1 MKILFCLFILLFV
14 STNALTQV
22 VLEVETIDKQT
33 KDQLSHVSVQFDVD
47 GIKSKRHYTNI
58 KGKTYLSVPNDK
70 LISLT
75 FEHLSYEVIDAPDPT
90 VYSGK
95 VGDTLSVLVKMR
107 FIKST
112 SIGEV
117 VIKPAGVP
125 DTIFQS
131 LRVSVQ
137 DFDFLPNGHLLLLA
151 YPKNMRKETELLL
164 YDGYEVKSEIPLKEK
179 GIEIIRDYRGNP
191 HVVSEKSVSGILYT
205 SNQIQMAQ
213 LDKAYYMTYIAPIV
227 DTTVTK
233 YFFSNFSDVYPAFE
247 YFTYDLIDS
256 TYKKIAK
263 IEDELMME
271 LYRSEYKWVDVRTK
285 LWARQKELETGIDAE
300 IWVGA
305 NYFTQSLYY
314 KELYAPMFERNDS
327 VFVFDHYKNWLFR
340 YSKHG
345 ELIDSLPIFHHLQA
359 KQTGWKKQ
367 IIQDQT
373 TGQIYLVY
381 EKAGKVNLRRFDLT
395 SGKLEESIPLFF
407 KYPENILIRSN
418 AVYYTYRPFESAQK
432 KFLYQEKL
440 PIKYPTTLVN
450 NGDDFQLK

>member
-1 MKILFCLFILLFV
+1 MKFVLFILAQFFV
-14 STNALTQV
+14 LTAFTQV
-22 VLEVETIDKQT
+22 VLKVETIDKQT
-33 KDQLSHVSVQFDVD
+33 KDQLSHVGVVFEVNAIQSRTF
-47 GIKSKRHYTNI
+47 YTNREGI
-58 KGKTYLSVPNDK
+58 AYLQIPNNEVVA
-70 LISLT
+70 LS
-75 FEHLSYEVIDAPDPT
+75 FEHFAYEVIDAPDPK
-90 VYSGK
+90 VYQGK
-95 VGDTLSVLVKMR
+95 TGDTLTVLVKMR

-125 DTIFQS
+125 DTVFQS

-137 DFDFLPNGHLLLLA
+137 DFDFLPNGQLLLLA
-151 YPKNMRKETELLL
+151 YPKNMRKGTELLL
-164 YDGYEVKSEIPLKEK
+164 YDGFEVKSEIPLKEK
-179 GIEIIRDYRGNP
+179 GLEIIRDYRGNP
-191 HVVSEKSVSGILYT
+191 HVVSDKSVNGILM
-205 SNQIQMAQ
+205 SDNRIQIAQ

-247 YFTYDLIDS
+247 YFTFDLVDS
-256 TYKKIAK
+256 TYRKIAK

-285 LWARQKELETGIDAE
+285 LWARQKEMETGVDAE

-305 NYFTQSLYY
+305 NYFTQSVYY

-340 YSKHG
+340 YTKQG
-345 ELIDSLPIFHHLQA
+345 ELMDSLPIYHHLQA

-381 EKAGKVNLRRFDLT
+381 EKAGKVNLRRFDVA
-395 SGKLEESIPLFF
+395 SGKLEESIPLYF

-418 AVYYTYRPFESAQK
+418 TVYYSYRPFESAQK

-440 PIKYPTTLVN
+440 PIKYPTSLVN
-450 NGDDFQLK
+450 NGDDYQLK

>member
-1 MKILFCLFILLFV
+1 MKFVLFILAQFFV
-14 STNALTQV
+14 LTAFTQV
-22 VLEVETIDKQT
+22 VLKVETIDKQT
-33 KDQLSHVSVQFDVD
+33 KDQLSHVGVVFEVNAIQSRTF
-47 GIKSKRHYTNI
+47 YTNREGI
-58 KGKTYLSVPNDK
+58 AYLQIPNNEVVA
-70 LISLT
+70 LS
-75 FEHLSYEVIDAPDPT
+75 FEHFAYEVIDAPDPK
-90 VYSGK
+90 VYQGK
-95 VGDTLSVLVKMR
+95 TGDTLAILVKMR

-125 DTIFQS
+125 DTVFQS

-137 DFDFLPNGHLLLLA
+137 DFDFLPNGQLLLLA
-151 YPKNMRKETELLL
+151 YPKNMRKGTELLL

-179 GIEIIRDYRGNP
+179 GLEIIRDYRGNP
-191 HVVSEKSVSGILYT
+191 HVVSDKTVNGILM
-205 SNQIQMAQ
+205 SDNRIQIAQ

-247 YFTYDLIDS
+247 YFTFDLVDS

-285 LWARQKELETGIDAE
+285 LWARQKEMETGVDAE

-305 NYFTQSLYY
+305 NYFTQSVYY

-340 YSKHG
+340 YTKQG
-345 ELIDSLPIFHHLQA
+345 ELMDSLPIYHHLQA

-381 EKAGKVNLRRFDLT
+381 EKAGKVNLRRFDVA
-395 SGKLEESIPLFF
+395 SGKLEESIPLYF

-418 AVYYTYRPFESAQK
+418 TVYYTYRPFESAQK

-440 PIKYPTTLVN
+440 PIKYPTSLVN